1 MADEKFKIS
10 GLNAALDEYLSKIDK
25 VNLSRESLLAN
36 QKLLEDCIRLSDS
49 LDSKIKAI
57 ESSGASVGEKSARAG
72 LLSRIKTTAL
82 SGGSVD
88 SLLRQE
94 ARAVDLTRRGTAAS
108 SFPSLSLSERDGLQ
122 SLSAGINKSGLG
134 PTFSQ
139 VSPAQLRPL
148 LDWSSRSG
156 SAPSRRSMMS
166 YMQESTFSL
175 GSGLDSRIGGDSD
188 HLVTE
193 LAAEDRQEK
202 FEEAVATIEST
213 SDAILAAIGKHR
225 GGTNITVEASKP
237 KKPKKDHGSWWSTL
251 KLLGG
256 IAGTAGALYGILS
269 IPKVQDWIKNNIIDP
284 DGRNDLFSKITAIW
298 DKVTS
303 VYDLIAS
310 STTSPKEHLLGQ
322 AQAGVAAYTTASDT
336 MRSRISDFA
345 DTLSNGKPFDAYGI
359 SGNESLVT
367 SGSSAAFDTLAGGLL
382 AGGAVGAG
390 IRWGG
395 LSALYKLAGPLVTT
409 MGFTL
414 LGLRAWREMD
424 KASRTV
430 FNMKSMAYALKIGS
444 GVAYLFHDG
453 STEGP
458 PALVALSSL
467 RGQSGGT
474 LYSEMSE
481 DDQLGV
487 ATNTYAWLGHHLQSQ
502 NSYNIINAAFA
513 ANPDTVGVL
522 AMGGGAY
529 ASAKNKSE
537 AFTDWL
543 NSTTPEEREAFL
555 QAHPELY
562 RTLLNGSLKYFPGGY
577 SSALNRSSVLGNVH
591 FESLSDMLHAA
602 SLGYPGGENDPE
614 FQRRLQELR
623 VAPGEIVASGGYMK
637 GADWT
642 TQRFHDYT
650 KANLDA
656 ELERRPILGYI
667 SNPAIKRLG
676 SIVSGWTG
684 DYFIGEN
691 AIEKATVGT
700 YRPEYSAG
708 FSEVR
713 SGVTDFMREG
723 SGRNPLSGNLLS
735 LDQELKGLLNAVETV
750 NAKVDI
756 LTKGQ
761 QSLGDKLSNAGGSAV
776 VSNSSVN
783 VQVAP
788 KSAGNM

>member
-57 ESSGASVGEKSARAG
+57 ESSGASAGEKSARAG
-72 LLSRIKTTAL
+72 LLSQIKTTAL

-94 ARAVDLTRRGTAAS
+94 ARASDLVRKDSPAAS
-108 SFPSLSLSERDGLQ
+108 FPRLSLSDRDVLQ
-122 SLSAGINKSGLG
+122 SVSAGIKEAGVGSSIGHLPSPRLASLLVWG
-134 PTFSQ
+134 QRTGAPPTQSM
-139 VSPAQLRPL
+139 
-148 LDWSSRSG
+148 SSTL
-156 SAPSRRSMMS
+156 
-166 YMQESTFSL
+166 QESAYSL
-175 GSGLDSRIGGDSD
+175 GKGLDGRTPSDD
-188 HLVTE
+188 HLVSE
-193 LAAEDRQEK
+193 LAEEDKQEK
-202 FEEAVATIEST
+202 FEASVSTIEAT
-213 SDAILAAIGKHR
+213 SDAILTALGKQR
-225 GGTNITVEASKP
+225 SGTNITVNATKP
-237 KKPKKDHGSWWSTL
+237 KKPKKDHDSWWSTL

-345 DTLSNGKPFDAYGI
+345 DTLSTEKPFDAYGI

-367 SGSSAAFDTLAGGLL
+367 SGSSAVFDTLAGGML

-395 LSALYKLAGPLVTT
+395 ISALYRLAGPLVAT
-409 MGFTL
+409 MGFSL
-414 LGLRAWREMD
+414 LGLRAWQEMD

-502 NSYNIINAAFA
+502 NSYNIINAAYA
-513 ANPDTVGVL
+513 ANPDTIGVL

-676 SIVSGWTG
+676 SIVSGLTG
-684 DYFIGEN
+684 DFFIGEN
-691 AIEKATVGT
+691 AIVKATVGT

-756 LTKGQ
+756 LTNGQ